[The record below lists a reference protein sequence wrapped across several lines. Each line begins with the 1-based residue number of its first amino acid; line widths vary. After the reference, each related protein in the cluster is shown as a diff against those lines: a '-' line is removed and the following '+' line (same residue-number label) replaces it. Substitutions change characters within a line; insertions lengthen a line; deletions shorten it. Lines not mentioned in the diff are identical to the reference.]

1 MDSSRTRADSPKCVD
16 PFRGAMQVGSRTLI
30 MNPNSGTGDH
40 AEYVRRRAR
49 GKGFAVRETEGPE
62 DGVRLG
68 LEAAN
73 EGVSELAVCG
83 GDGTVNEVLRGL
95 VAGEHLGEVTLSVI
109 PAGTANLLAG
119 NVGVEDIDQGIEI
132 ADTGPVRSVDV
143 GMADGQP
150 FVVSCIAGLPA
161 EASTAASSELKERFG
176 TLAFLVTGLQ
186 EAASFEPLSLELEA
200 TNGSDTESW
209 AGEAIA
215 VLVGNARKFVEEGGQ
230 ADMEDGL
237 FDVAVV
243 ERMPPGD
250 LVAEAVTHRIL
261 GEGTENVQ
269 HFRASEVEV
278 TSEEPVRFSRDGE
291 LSEHEDLRLYARPR
305 ALDLRVGETYDP
317 DPDGVRKG

>member
-1 MDSSRTRADSPKCVD
+1 
-16 PFRGAMQVGSRTLI
+16 MQVGSRTLI
-30 MNPNSGTGDH
+30 LNPASGTGDH

-49 GKGFAVRETEGPE
+49 GKGFAVRETDGPE

-68 LEAAN
+68 LEAAE

-95 VAGEHLGEVTLSVI
+95 VAGEHLGEVTLSVV

-119 NVGVEDIDQGIEI
+119 NVGVRDVEHGLEI
-132 ADTGPVRSVDV
+132 ADTGPVRAVDV

-150 FVVSCIAGLPA
+150 FAVSCIAGLPA

-186 EAASFEPLSLELEA
+186 EATSFEPLSLDIEA
-200 TNGSDTESW
+200 TSEAGPESW

-243 ERMPPGD
+243 EQMPPGN

-278 TSEEPVRFSRDGE
+278 VSDEPVRFSRDGE
-291 LSEHEDLRLYARPR
+291 LSEHEDLQLYARPR
-305 ALDLRVGETYDP
+305 AIDLRVGGAYDP
-317 DPDGVRKG
+317 DPDGVRGG